1 MPLIA
6 KTPLEAVEQAA
17 LFQWATAMSRQDSR
31 LRWLFA
37 IPNGT
42 AASSPVEA
50 AKAKRT
56 GRKKGVPDVFL
67 PVPSREY
74 HGLFIELK
82 RRNGRLSDLSDE
94 QSQWIQALTEQG
106 YKTVVCFGWEDAAQT
121 ISIYLR
127 TVDILRPLKEADS

>member
-1 MPLIA
+1 MTARFRLTA
-6 KTPLEAVEQAA
+6 TTPLESSEQAA
-17 LFQWATAMSRQDSR
+17 LFQWAKVMSLKDSR

-42 AASSPVEA
+42 AASSPAEA

-56 GRKKGVPDVFL
+56 GRKKGVPDLFL

-74 HGLFIELK
+74 HGLFVELK
-82 RRNGRLSDLSDE
+82 RRNGRLSDLSDD
-94 QSQWIQALTEQG
+94 QKLWIQTLDEQG
-106 YKTVVCFGWEDAAQT
+106 YKTAVCFGWEDAAQT

-127 TVDILRPLKEADS
+127 IGEA